1 MANFY
6 GHGKPIILFICEG
19 KHPEK
24 EIIDLIAKEFSET
37 FANIHLIYFQSNIYT
52 LYNAL
57 KAERFNDDG
66 LSESIDIV
74 EFMKERDV
82 NNVLEGIND
91 TDIAKIFL
99 FFDFDGQT
107 ISGNHPAKAAEEYI
121 QEMLEFFS
129 NEDDSSR
136 GKLYI
141 SYPMAEAFY
150 HKADKG
156 NMCQGSECHKCFFP
170 ARKKYNNDGIN
181 FKKIINDSKAKQK
194 GSVDYFSSSLPFQIQ
209 KLKCLVKKDG
219 KVLTASTYESL
230 CSQNSILDYQ
240 RKYFFPDDQLMILSA
255 FYLFLIDYFGFE
267 KISLQYDEKANPRI
281 ES

>member
-129 NEDDSSR
+129 N
-136 GKLYI
+136 
-141 SYPMAEAFY
+141 
-150 HKADKG
+150 
-156 NMCQGSECHKCFFP
+156 
-170 ARKKYNNDGIN
+170 DGIN

-230 CSQNSILDYQ
+230 CSQNSILDYK